1 MLSKIKLS
9 KLEYVFNVCFLFL
22 YIFQPFVCK
31 VSTIVILD
39 IWLLLVIMLHIG
51 GKPKFVIT
59 INGSVWKCILGFLP
73 FFIYYVTEMILRAF
87 VLEDNHF
94 SLYLY
99 NIMIVFL
106 ILIRI
111 VMVTWYLSI
120 LLIDKK
126 YTLDKII
133 KMFIYTA
140 ILQVCFVMLAFKL
153 PFVRS
158 FFNDM
163 TIKYSNSIYVVR
175 ALELDTYRSY
185 GFSGN
190 LFDSFGYKTALLIII
205 AFAYAVDRKKATGI
219 ILSIFMFIMPLLNAR
234 TGVYLGI
241 LGMTIVILMYLKKI
255 TGEAVLKG
263 IFLTL
268 FVMVMLMLLLNALP
282 EETKKWIYRG
292 MEATILLIQ
301 KGEHTGV
308 YEVLLD
314 SNWIMPPDIL
324 FGAGGTPEQIITR
337 GIESGYVNC
346 IWQYGIIGSVLLF
359 GGYANV
365 FFRAYR
371 SSIDR
376 FKKSIAISFLLIFF
390 TYLIKLFSLYN
401 TGANIIILGIPLVL
415 MIDEGQNNKEYRVKG
430 V

>member
-1 MLSKIKLS
+1 
-9 KLEYVFNVCFLFL
+9 
-22 YIFQPFVCK
+22 
-31 VSTIVILD
+31 
-39 IWLLLVIMLHIG
+39 MLHIG
-51 GKPKFVIT
+51 GKSKFVIK
-59 INGSVWKCILGFLP
+59 INGNIGKCILGFLP
-73 FFIYYVTEMILRAF
+73 FFIYYVTEMMLRAF
-87 VLEDNHF
+87 VLKDNHF

-111 VMVTWYLSI
+111 VMVTWYLLI
-120 LLIDKK
+120 LIIDKE
-126 YTLDKII
+126 YTFEKTI
-133 KMFIYTA
+133 KMFIYSA
-140 ILQVCFVMLAFKL
+140 VLQVCFVILTFKI

-158 FFNDM
+158 FLNDM
-163 TIKYSNSIYVVR
+163 TIKYSNSVYVVR
-175 ALELDTYRSY
+175 ALKLDTYRSY

-205 AFAYAVDRKKATGI
+205 AFAYAMDRRKMTGI

-241 LGMTIVILMYLKKI
+241 LGITIVVLMYLKKI

-263 IFLTL
+263 TFLIL
-268 FVMVMLMLLLNALP
+268 LVMLMLMLLFHTLP
-282 EETKKWIYRG
+282 EETRKWIYRG
-292 MEATILLIQ
+292 MEATVLLIQ

-314 SNWIMPPDIL
+314 SNWVMPPNIL

-346 IWQYGIIGSVLLF
+346 IWQYGIIGSILLF
-359 GGYANV
+359 GGYVNV

-376 FKKSIAISFLLIFF
+376 FRKSIAISFFLIFF
-390 TYLIKLFSLYN
+390 IYLIKLFSLYN
-401 TGANIIILGIPLVL
+401 TGANMIILGIPLVL
-415 MIDEGQNNKEYRVKG
+415 IIDEGQNNKEYKVKRG
-430 V
+430 IYRDVL